1 MKRIFLSIISFFFA
15 FIALY
20 TWNNRTSSLD
30 KVAAHTGLEI
40 TGFFLGSAE
49 SFADAVNAVWLNYID
64 LTQVRKENIELK
76 EKIAELEHKND
87 KFNEDIEELKRL
99 KRYFSVVVPEEWTKS
114 VTKVLA
120 GKLGAFSTLETI
132 ILDKGYLS
140 GASVGRPLMTDRYI
154 VGSVFQAGPSK
165 SMALLI
171 NDPESRIAVISEKTR
186 LHGILVGAGSGNPL
200 EVHFIDQ
207 DVSLVPGEKLYTSGL
222 DTLFPKGIPLA
233 VVVDER
239 PLTAASL
246 HIYFAQALADFSS
259 LEDLILLQPPL
270 ESSLRMKAIQAEIER
285 KAKKAEEE
293 LLNQEKEKKNLSLK
307 IEKHEELKAR
317 AEKV

>member
-1 MKRIFLSIISFFFA
+1 MKRIFLSIITFFFA

-49 SFADAVNAVWLNYID
+49 SFANAVNAVWANYIN
-64 LTQVRKENIELK
+64 LTEVREENIALK
-76 EKIAELEHKND
+76 EQIAELERRHD
-87 KFNEDIEELKRL
+87 KHSEDLEELKRL

-114 VTKVLA
+114 VTKVLS
-120 GKLGAFSTLETI
+120 GKLGAFSSLETI
-132 ILDKGYLS
+132 VLDKGYLT

-154 VGSVFQAGPSK
+154 VGSVFQAGPTT

-186 LHGILVGAGSGNPL
+186 LHGILAGAGSGKSL

-207 DVSLVPGEKLYTSGL
+207 DVALIPGEKLFTSGI
-222 DTLFPKGIPLA
+222 DNSFPKGIA
-233 VVVDER
+233 VAQVVDER

-246 HIYFAQALADFSS
+246 HIYFAKALANLSS

-270 ESSLRMKAIQAEIER
+270 ESSIRMKQIKSEIQR
-285 KAKKAEEE
+285 KAEEKARKE
-293 LLNQEKEKKNLSLK
+293 LEEEEVKSNKNLSLFYDAVN
-307 IEKHEELKAR
+307 KAKS
-317 AEKV
+317 AS